1 MGCGVSRPN
10 AEDEA
15 IPAKSHPVICCRIEE
30 IKRRRRSSRAKKD
43 TTGKELLHFGKQAN
57 EIDRNAQKRASTS
70 PEDSIPSCVTSEDS
84 KGLEKSTKAENKED
98 EKEKK
103 GAKGADKAEEGG
115 KDHVDD
121 DNEGDSDEGDEGMIE
136 ASINFPG
143 SPSFRIYFKGNS
155 GDDDNDNDGGKKE
168 QANDKAQNSEQST
181 SPKEEFVPEKAKK
194 GRKRSCLKKSL
205 SKGGHNSVKNLLNV

>member
-10 AEDEA
+10 AEGEA
-15 IPAKSHPVICCRIEE
+15 ILAKSHPVICCRIEE
-30 IKRRRRSSRAKKD
+30 IKRRRRSSRAKKN
-43 TTGKELLHFGKQAN
+43 TTGKELLRFGKQAN
-57 EIDRNAQKRASTS
+57 EIDRNAQKRAK
-70 PEDSIPSCVTSEDS
+70 VQ
-84 KGLEKSTKAENKED
+84 KAENKED

-143 SPSFRIYFKGNS
+143 SPSFRIYFMGNS

-181 SPKEEFVPEKAKK
+181 SPKEEYVPEKAKK

>member
-10 AEDEA
+10 AEGEA
-15 IPAKSHPVICCRIEE
+15 IPAKSHPVVRCRIEE
-30 IKRRRRSSRAKKD
+30 IKRRRRSSRATKE
-43 TTGKELLHFGKQAN
+43 TTGKELFLGGKQAN
-57 EIDRNAQKRASTS
+57 EIDRNARKRASTS

-98 EKEKK
+98 ENEKK

-115 KDHVDD
+115 KDHVDN
-121 DNEGDSDEGDEGMIE
+121 DNEGDEGMIE

-155 GDDDNDNDGGKKE
+155 GDDDNDNDGGKKD

-181 SPKEEFVPEKAKK
+181 SPKEDYVPEKAKK
-194 GRKRSCLKKSL
+194 GRKRSLKKSL
-205 SKGGHNSVKNLLNV
+205 SKGGHNSIKNLLNV